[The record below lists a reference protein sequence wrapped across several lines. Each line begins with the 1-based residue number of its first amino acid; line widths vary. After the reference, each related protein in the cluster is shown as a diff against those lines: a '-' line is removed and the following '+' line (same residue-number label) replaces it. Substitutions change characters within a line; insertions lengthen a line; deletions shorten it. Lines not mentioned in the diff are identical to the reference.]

1 MFPRR
6 IVNATSSHITNKSII
21 KYRASSS
28 STAISVFKKSC
39 YYKVDFKINEEQ
51 PLKEAITRFTVFNVG
66 CLAVTDK
73 NDTLVGVVSQRDY
86 INKVAA
92 QNKTYDNLKVKDIC
106 TYGNNVIVAKK
117 DDTLESCMH
126 KMNFKNI
133 HHLLIVDEKNPK
145 FIGMISMKDVIKDI
159 MKDKE
164 ETITRLTDFNIGKG
178 AFFGSE

>member
-1 MFPRR
+1 MFSKRLWQLSSG
-6 IVNATSSHITNKSII
+6 IATRPFSNVSFAN
-21 KYRASSS
+21 
-28 STAISVFKKSC
+28 STASSVFKKSC

-73 NDTLVGVVSQRDY
+73 NETLVGVLSQRDY

-92 QNKTYDNLKVKDIC
+92 LNKTYDNLKVKDIC

-117 DDTLESCMH
+117 DESLASCMN
-126 KMNFKNI
+126 KMIFKNI

-164 ETITRLTDFNIGKG
+164 EVITRLTDFNIGKG

>member
-1 MFPRR
+1 MFSRRLLSLTSPRMFSN
-6 IVNATSSHITNKSII
+6 ISFNN
-21 KYRASSS
+21 

-39 YYKVDFKINEEQ
+39 YYKVDFNIKEEM
-51 PLKEAITRFTVFNVG
+51 PLKEAIDRFTVFNVG

-73 NDTLVGVVSQRDY
+73 NNSLVGVLSQRDY
-86 INKVAA
+86 INKVASL
-92 QNKTYDNLKVKDIC
+92 NKTHDNLQVKDIC
-106 TYGNNVIVAKK
+106 TYGNNVILAKK
-117 DDTLESCMH
+117 DDSLETCMN
-126 KMNFKNI
+126 KMIFKNI
-133 HHLLIVDEKNPK
+133 HHLLIVDDKNPK

>member
-1 MFPRR
+1 MFSRR
-6 IVNATSSHITNKSII
+6 IVNTTTSQITNKPFI
-21 KYRASSS
+21 KSRASSS

-39 YYKVDFKINEEQ
+39 YNKVDFKINEEQ

-73 NDTLVGVVSQRDY
+73 NDTLVGVLSQRDY
-86 INKVAA
+86 INKVAS

-133 HHLLIVDEKNPK
+133 HHLLIVDDKNPK

-159 MKDKE
+159 MKDKQ